1 MEKINGKSIGIIIG
15 VVAVIAFFV
24 WFIANSNTAEYKYGR
39 EAVDDAKAAILA
51 ADQYLDRKMDA
62 RSYDRQINLCDKYR
76 KVDSDDK
83 GKDIYFI
90 IQFMSNTSTDYDVLK
105 RRNELAELIGEK
117 KR

>member
-1 MEKINGKSIGIIIG
+1 MDKLSGKSIGVIIG

-39 EAVDDAKAAILA
+39 EAVDDANAAILA
-51 ADQYLDRKMDA
+51 ADQYLDRKIDA
-62 RSYDRQINLCDKYR
+62 RTYDRQINLCDKYF
-76 KVDSDDK
+76 KVDSSDK
-83 GKDIYFI
+83 GRDIYFV
-90 IQFMSNTSTDYDVLK
+90 IQFMHNTSTDYDVLK